1 MRSLLGI
8 KKFKGVSDQ
17 SQDAFLIPY
26 TQARLSSILIACAL
40 PRNDPVTG
48 LPTQWHVNSFLY
60 GLDGIKTKLK
70 DTYIVSF
77 KDPWHSRPILSDEH
91 SQMGFKILDNVWCI
105 VRSSDYLEKTMFHK
119 YKDQDIVLHA
129 DHEKA
134 LEHIDEIYMKEL
146 TGQKPISGWNLF
158 RATRKHM
165 GLPQG
170 GTATVC
176 APYWKQIELNTTFK
190 HIAKQ
195 QTSLPKKIQSGI
207 EYLSKMM

>member
-1 MRSLLGI
+1 
-8 KKFKGVSDQ
+8 
-17 SQDAFLIPY
+17 
-26 TQARLSSILIACAL
+26 
-40 PRNDPVTG
+40 
-48 LPTQWHVNSFLY
+48 
-60 GLDGIKTKLK
+60 
-70 DTYIVSF
+70 
-77 KDPWHSRPILSDEH
+77 
-91 SQMGFKILDNVWCI
+91 
-105 VRSSDYLEKTMFHK
+105 MFHK